1 MVNSVYRFIPDR
13 QLLYVPYWKASFVSL
28 DCVCVRDDDD
38 DESGGGIR
46 RLAASSQVSVSVQGD
61 CDAAFWYED
70 KSCTKSAVVTRT
82 GAVGNVS
89 GTGDGRRA
97 KGVVVLLLV
106 LLRWSFF
113 AVWVARRTLLFCFTV
128 GNWVVVVVAEEEMVK
143 LARV

>member
-13 QLLYVPYWKASFVSL
+13 QLLYVPYWKASLVSL

-38 DESGGGIR
+38 DDGDDESGGGIR
-46 RLAASSQVSVSVQGD
+46 RLAAASQVSVSVQGD
-61 CDAAFWYED
+61 CDAAFWYDD

-89 GTGDGRRA
+89 GTGEGRRA

-106 LLRWSFF
+106 LLLRWAFL
-113 AVWVARRTLLFCFTV
+113 VARRTLVFCFTV
-128 GNWVVVVVAEEEMVK
+128 GRW
-143 LARV
+143 